1 MKLFLDVAALCFL
14 VAAAVDHSG
23 NRFMR
28 KDLGRAD
35 QAQLAVDVKGN
46 VVRLDDSSGHVR
58 DKSATELLQA
68 DTTEEPT
75 ELLRADTTEEPT
87 ELLRADTT
95 EEPTDLLGGD
105 TTEKPPADS
114 KANLFHDDSQTDS
127 VDSE

>member
-46 VVRLDDSSGHVR
+46 VRRLDDSSGHVR
-58 DKSATELLQA
+58 DEGPSELLQ
-68 DTTEEPT
+68 
-75 ELLRADTTEEPT
+75 ADTTEEPT

-105 TTEKPPADS
+105 ITEKPPADP
-114 KANLFHDDSQTDS
+114 KANLFQDDS
-127 VDSE
+127 